1 MVDNRC
7 QAAGEDGQRDQERL
21 AHPPQEAPGAKASQP
36 AGAQAQAHEEAAAA
50 AGARARNDARGAG
63 RSRAAGGAGAVTL
76 HDDVDHH
83 QHRGLLARLVAGE
96 RGRQLHLGGGL
107 LPDRRQLL
115 VRDAGDDDDGGQ
127 LRVRGAAGGGQLRQV
142 GGAAVVDQRRH
153 GLLAQAVHAGQ
164 RHAEFAPD
172 YLGGKRT

>member
-36 AGAQAQAHEEAAAA
+36 GGAQAQAHEEAAAA
-50 AGARARNDARGAG
+50 AGARNGARGADRG
-63 RSRAAGGAGAVTL
+63 RAGVAGAVTL

-83 QHRGLLARLVAGE
+83 QHRGLLGRLVAGE